1 MPHHEH
7 LLPPVPTS
15 ADRRAGEAAVRDAD
29 GHPATVLAEHELGKL
44 ERDEAAGKL
53 SVHARLPVVVD
64 QELLNFVAALV
75 KATKLIEMDKSG
87 LTSPKSAPVDA
98 DSDVTSLDE
107 RLDENQSLSR
117 ESTQSQPQSHGRF
130 KALHMG
136 YLKDIKGVTK
146 EFTGMTKDFTKSVG
160 HDIRHTI
167 KRTTVDAVVNDKWIA
182 KLVGKVAKQ
191 LENAL
196 GDVGY
201 SGELP
206 IALGPYRDM
215 AETPSKILP

>member
-7 LLPPVPTS
+7 LLPPLPTS

-44 ERDEAAGKL
+44 ERDETAGKL
-53 SVHARLPVVVD
+53 SVHARLPAVVD

-87 LTSPKSAPVDA
+87 LTSPKSVPVDA
-98 DSDVTSLDE
+98 DSDTASLDE
-107 RLDENQSLSR
+107 RLDENESLSR
-117 ESTQSQPQSHGRF
+117 ESTQSQSHGHGRF

-146 EFTGMTKDFTKSVG
+146 DFTGMTKDFTKAVS
-160 HDIRHTI
+160 HDIRHSI

-206 IALGPYRDM
+206 IALGPYRDQ
-215 AETPSKILP
+215 AETASKILP